1 MKHAIA
7 LSFVTLLAGLG
18 LGALL
23 FSGGSPGDDGP
34 GSAAGASTWTCSM
47 HPQIQQP
54 NPGKCPICAMDLIPL
69 SNANAQ
75 VGPRQF
81 AMSPEAKALANVSTT
96 VVERSHPEAE
106 VHLFGRVVHDETRVR
121 SIAARFPARIDR
133 LFIDYTGVPVSQ
145 GDELAVVYSPE
156 LLSAQTELLSA
167 IRFGNQDGI
176 TAARDKLRLWGFHDS
191 RISAIEASGQT
202 SDRLT
207 IDAPASG
214 IVTQKHIREGDYVKT
229 GSPLFQIADHSQ
241 VWLMLDA
248 YESDLPWIRYGQHLT
263 FSVEGIPGRTFDGQI
278 IFIDHQFDPTTRT
291 VRLRVNVP
299 NQDLILKP
307 GMFATAIVKA
317 HIAGHGLVIDPSL
330 AGKWISPMHPE
341 IVKDGPGKCD
351 LCGMALV
358 RAEDL
363 GYTAIKDDSAAPLVI
378 PASAVL
384 HTGKRSVVYVQVPDK
399 DTPTYEGVEIG
410 LGPRAGDH
418 YIVNSG
424 LEEGQRVVTSGAFK
438 IDSALQIEAKPSM
451 MNQPPEIK
459 GRTDISLEHYLA
471 VQQALAADDFPSTK
485 AVPAFA
491 ETADITAA
499 RTLFHQ
505 FSIGLIAA
513 IQASRIQPE
522 TPLSLT
528 HCPMAFDWLG
538 ADWLQLEGEIRNP
551 YFGAEMLTCGH
562 AKQTFKPGAPLP
574 EVKTTPNPHTNH

>member
-7 LSFVTLLAGLG
+7 LSFITLLAGLG

-81 AMSPEAKALANVSTT
+81 AMSPEAKALANITT
-96 VVERSHPEAE
+96 TKVQRTHPEAE

-121 SIAARFPARIDR
+121 SIAARFPSRIDR
-133 LFIDYTGVPVSQ
+133 LFVDFTGVRVSK

-176 TAARDKLRLWGFHDS
+176 AGARDKLRLWGFHDS

-214 IVTQKHIREGDYVKT
+214 IVTQKHINEGDYVKT
-229 GSPLFQIADHSQ
+229 GSPLFQITDHSQ

-248 YESDLPWIRYGQHLT
+248 YESDLPWIRYGQKLT
-263 FSVEGIPGRTFDGQI
+263 FDVEGIPGQEFSGTI
-278 IFIDHQFDPTTRT
+278 IFIDHQLDPKTRT

-299 NQDLILKP
+299 NPDLTLKP
-307 GMFATAIVKA
+307 GMFATAVVKA
-317 HIAGHGLVIDPSL
+317 HIAGHGLVVDPSL

-341 IVKDGPGKCD
+341 IVKDAPGKCD
-351 LCGMALV
+351 LCGMSLV
-358 RAEDL
+358 KAEDL
-363 GYTAIKDDSAAPLVI
+363 GYTVIADDSDAPLVI

-399 DTPTYEGVEIG
+399 DTPTYEGLEIE
-410 LGPRAGDH
+410 LGPRAGHH
-418 YIVNSG
+418 YIVTDG
-424 LEEGQRVVTSGAFK
+424 LTEGQKVVTGGAFK

-451 MNQPPEIK
+451 MNLPPEIEP
-459 GRTDISLEHYLA
+459 RTDISIGDYLA
-471 VQQALAADDFPSTK
+471 AQKALAADDFAATK
-485 AVPAFA
+485 TILPFA
-491 ETADITAA
+491 ETPDITAA
-499 RTLFHQ
+499 RSLFHQ

-513 IQASRIQPE
+513 IQASELQHE
-522 TPLSLT
+522 APLSLT

-562 AKQTFKPGAPLP
+562 AKQTFKPG
-574 EVKTTPNPHTNH
+574 ETTPAIHNH